1 VTRGFKLAKLVAM
14 ARPRTV
20 FRSLRVTPEF
30 RAFVLDQLARLPQ
43 LRSKLM
49 FGGVGLYS
57 GESFFGIIA
66 ADELFFKVDDS
77 NRTVYEIAG
86 SEPFR
91 PVANRAVSMSYWRVP
106 VEVLE
111 DSGELA
117 TWALAAIRAAGNAA
131 PKPKRSVK
139 RRPKGKP
146 VRGRRS

>member
-1 VTRGFKLAKLVAM
+1 MTRGFKLAKLVAM

-86 SEPFR
+86 SEPFS
-91 PVANRAVSMSYWRVP
+91 PVANRAVSMWYWRVP

-139 RRPKGKP
+139 RRPKRKP
-146 VRGRRS
+146 VRARRS

>member
-1 VTRGFKLAKLVAM
+1 M
-14 ARPRTV
+14 ARPRIA

-77 NRTVYEIAG
+77 NRTGYEIAG

-91 PVANRAVSMSYWRVP
+91 PVANRAISMSYWRVP

-111 DSGELA
+111 DPGELA

-131 PKPKRSVK
+131 PKPKRSAK
-139 RRPKGKP
+139 QRPKAKP
-146 VRGRRS
+146 RARAARKKSR

>member
-1 VTRGFKLAKLVAM
+1 MTRGFKLAKLVAM

-86 SEPFR
+86 SEPVR

-139 RRPKGKP
+139 RRPKRKP
-146 VRGRRS
+146 VRARRS

>member
-1 VTRGFKLAKLVAM
+1 MTRGFKLAKLVAM

-66 ADELFFKVDDS
+66 ADELFFKVDNLTDRDPPLVRLDLS
-77 NRTVYEIAG
+77 YDPFIGNPLGRYLKIAA
-86 SEPFR
+86 SRQF
-91 PVANRAVSMSYWRVP
+91 
-106 VEVLE
+106 
-111 DSGELA
+111 
-117 TWALAAIRAAGNAA
+117 
-131 PKPKRSVK
+131 
-139 RRPKGKP
+139 
-146 VRGRRS
+146 